1 MKISRCALVL
11 LGIAAAH
18 GFASA
23 ARADA
28 PRLFEGDEPLA
39 IELEASWDPIRRDD
53 APEPSKYPATLSYA
67 GPSGDVRLPIQ
78 IEPSGRSRRTQDI
91 CDLPPL
97 RLDVPKEE
105 RKGTLFRGIG
115 EFKLVTHCNDNA
127 NYEGYLLLE
136 YLVYRSYGLV
146 TDQSHR
152 VRLLHVRYREPGR
165 AKPRWER
172 FGFAIE
178 DASQLAQRVGMERV
192 AESKIDRERLD
203 PVAASRAEMFFYMIG
218 MTDFS
223 LIQREGGPCC
233 HNARALRRADGAI
246 VPVPYDFDQ
255 TGVVNPEYAMP
266 NEKLGIRRVTQ
277 RKFRGQCRPA
287 AISGA
292 SIALL
297 REKRAAIRALFEA
310 QEGLPPARAKRA
322 LAFLDGFYEWADDP
336 QRVEKTLA
344 ADCAQSAR

>member
-1 MKISRCALVL
+1 LKIARRSLAL
-11 LGIAAAH
+11 LGIVAAASL
-18 GFASA
+18 ATA
-23 ARADA
+23 AQAAA

-53 APEPSKYPATLSYA
+53 APEPSQYPATLSYS
-67 GPSGDVRLPIQ
+67 GPSGEVRMPIQ

-91 CDLPPL
+91 CELPPL
-97 RLDVPKEE
+97 RLHVPKPE

-115 EFKLVTHCNDNA
+115 ELKLVTHCNNNA
-127 NYEGYLLLE
+127 NYEQYLLLE

-146 TDQSHR
+146 TDYSHR
-152 VRLLHVRYREPGR
+152 VRLLRVRYREPGR

-172 FGFAIE
+172 YGFAIE
-178 DASQLAQRVGMERV
+178 DASELAKRLGAERI
-192 AESKIDRERLD
+192 AESEIERERLD
-203 PVAASRAEMFFYMIG
+203 PVAASRAEMFFFMIG

-223 LIQREGGPCC
+223 LIRRDGGPCC

-277 RKFRGQCRPA
+277 RKFRGQCRA
-287 AISGA
+287 AEVSGA

-297 REKRAAIRALFEA
+297 REKRAAIGALFEA
-310 QEGLPPARAKRA
+310 QAGLQPARGKRA

-336 QRVEKTLA
+336 RHVEKTLA